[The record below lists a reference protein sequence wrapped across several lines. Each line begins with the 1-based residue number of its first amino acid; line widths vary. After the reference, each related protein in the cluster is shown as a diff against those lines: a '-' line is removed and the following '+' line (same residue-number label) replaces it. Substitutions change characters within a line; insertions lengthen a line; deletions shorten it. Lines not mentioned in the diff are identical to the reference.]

1 MSRSFTLSGFGSS
14 ADGNTALTIANS
26 VVVSNTTSNVIVSP
40 LSVAIGN
47 SSVFNSINATSY
59 NGTAN
64 NSLYLGGT
72 AAASYVTTSSIGGL
86 TANNTA
92 YLGGLIASG
101 YQTTAGLSANVA
113 TLAANSATYANSSST
128 NTFTVGTTAYSVAN
142 GDLYIG
148 SATGLATSA
157 ERFQLSG
164 TGSRAAIALIKTDVT
179 TSGGSIAGMDS
190 WAYDGNTYVVSGTIN
205 FRAAESWTNTNHGT
219 DIQFRTTTT
228 GSGGALAEAM
238 RISGNGNVGIGTASP
253 STKLTVSGTQTIR
266 GVGTD
271 GGIYTCLYM
280 DEVTSP
286 YTSVFAGY
294 TLSLNTGGNSAR
306 TSRLYVDNS
315 GNVGVGNTVPTDKL
329 SVNGTTYH
337 QGNVILGSASVVVGL
352 QANGGYGTAGQV
364 LTSNGTAT
372 YWSTVSSGSSYTF
385 STGLTNTSGT
395 ITVNS
400 SYIATISANNASY
413 LGGVAA
419 ASYANTSGAYTF
431 TGIHSY
437 NVGGNTIYMANTTSN
452 WISWGTAGVAAPS
465 VTTKSAGTKLVLYE
479 GTSATSVDYAIGIE
493 GSHLWFS
500 TTAATTGFKW
510 YANTTNIMTANTT
523 GLYMTGT
530 LAINSSGGAL
540 VANNSSYLGGTAA
553 ASYLTTSSA
562 SSTYLPLAGGTMTG
576 TITSSNSSIAI
587 GTNGGVNRGYLYNDA
602 SGFGLLT
609 SGGAW
614 AVMVG
619 YGTNTVS
626 FAGIGQSA
634 ASFRAPVFYDSDNTG
649 YYVDPASGAVLASA
663 TIGTVTSTGGY
674 YYLLSA
680 TGGVNSTSSPLLYG
694 DTTNMVLKPGSGNG
708 VMYFQNYAGANK
720 GYIAYSTGGMY
731 FPILYD
737 YDSTGYYVDP
747 AGTSNMNVVN
757 MLGGHWRSYQ
767 NTGYGGPVGAYVGYS
782 TALEG
787 ACTSFH
793 RGGAY
798 ALNMGLDSDNVFRI
812 GGWSAA
818 ANRLQLDMSG
828 NFYVAGNVTAYSSDE
843 RLKENIVTISDPIGM
858 LKRLRGVFYDWK
870 EWVNED
876 FGFNPIDRHDIG
888 VIAQETQKVIPQAVK
903 TAGFDTGLHGKSE
916 TGERYLTVQMEK
928 IIPVLIESMKE
939 LVNRVEYL
947 EAELAKK

>member
-1 MSRSFTLSGFGSS
+1 
-14 ADGNTALTIANS
+14 
-26 VVVSNTTSNVIVSP
+26 
-40 LSVAIGN
+40 
-47 SSVFNSINATSY
+47 
-59 NGTAN
+59 
-64 NSLYLGGT
+64 
-72 AAASYVTTSSIGGL
+72 
-86 TANNTA
+86 
-92 YLGGLIASG
+92 
-101 YQTTAGLSANVA
+101 
-113 TLAANSATYANSSST
+113 
-128 NTFTVGTTAYSVAN
+128 
-142 GDLYIG
+142 
-148 SATGLATSA
+148 
-157 ERFQLSG
+157 
-164 TGSRAAIALIKTDVT
+164 
-179 TSGGSIAGMDS
+179 
-190 WAYDGNTYVVSGTIN
+190 
-205 FRAAESWTNTNHGT
+205 
-219 DIQFRTTTT
+219 
-228 GSGGALAEAM
+228 
-238 RISGNGNVGIGTASP
+238 
-253 STKLTVSGTQTIR
+253 
-266 GVGTD
+266 
-271 GGIYTCLYM
+271 
-280 DEVTSP
+280 
-286 YTSVFAGY
+286 
-294 TLSLNTGGNSAR
+294 
-306 TSRLYVDNS
+306 
-315 GNVGVGNTVPTDKL
+315 
-329 SVNGTTYH
+329 
-337 QGNVILGSASVVVGL
+337 
-352 QANGGYGTAGQV
+352 
-364 LTSNGTAT
+364 
-372 YWSTVSSGSSYTF
+372 
-385 STGLTNTSGT
+385 
-395 ITVNS
+395 
-400 SYIATISANNASY
+400 
-413 LGGVAA
+413 
-419 ASYANTSGAYTF
+419 
-431 TGIHSY
+431 
-437 NVGGNTIYMANTTSN
+437 MANATSN

-479 GTSATSVDYAIGIE
+479 STSGSSVDYAIGIE
-493 GSHLWFS
+493 GNHLWFS
-500 TTAATTGFKW
+500 TTATTTGFKW

-530 LAINSSGGAL
+530 LAVNSSGGAL
-540 VANNSSYLGGTAA
+540 VANNASYLGGTAA
-553 ASYLTTSSA
+553 ASYLTTSTA
-562 SSTYLPLAGGTMTG
+562 SSTYLQMAGGTMTG

-609 SGGAW
+609 SGGTW

-634 ASFRAPVFYDSDNTG
+634 ASFRAPIFYDSDNTG
-649 YYVDPASGAVLASA
+649 YYVDPNSGAVLASA
-663 TIGTVTSTGGY
+663 TIGTVTSTSGY

-680 TGGVNSTSSPLLYG
+680 TGGVNATSSPLLYG

-708 VMYFQNYAGANK
+708 AMYFQNYAGTNK
-720 GYIAYSTGGMY
+720 GYIVYSTGGMY

-737 YDSTGYYVDP
+737 IDSSGYYVDP
-747 AGTSNMNVVN
+747 AGTSNMNTVN
-757 MLGGHWRSYQ
+757 MLAGHWRSYQ
-767 NTGYGGPVGAYVGYS
+767 NTGYAGPVGAYVGYS

-843 RLKENIVTISDPIGM
+843 RLKENIITIPDPIGM
-858 LKRLRGVFYDWK
+858 LKRLRGVFYDWR

>member
-1 MSRSFTLSGFGSS
+1 
-14 ADGNTALTIANS
+14 
-26 VVVSNTTSNVIVSP
+26 
-40 LSVAIGN
+40 
-47 SSVFNSINATSY
+47 
-59 NGTAN
+59 
-64 NSLYLGGT
+64 
-72 AAASYVTTSSIGGL
+72 
-86 TANNTA
+86 
-92 YLGGLIASG
+92 
-101 YQTTAGLSANVA
+101 
-113 TLAANSATYANSSST
+113 
-128 NTFTVGTTAYSVAN
+128 
-142 GDLYIG
+142 
-148 SATGLATSA
+148 
-157 ERFQLSG
+157 
-164 TGSRAAIALIKTDVT
+164 
-179 TSGGSIAGMDS
+179 
-190 WAYDGNTYVVSGTIN
+190 
-205 FRAAESWTNTNHGT
+205 
-219 DIQFRTTTT
+219 
-228 GSGGALAEAM
+228 
-238 RISGNGNVGIGTASP
+238 
-253 STKLTVSGTQTIR
+253 
-266 GVGTD
+266 
-271 GGIYTCLYM
+271 
-280 DEVTSP
+280 
-286 YTSVFAGY
+286 
-294 TLSLNTGGNSAR
+294 
-306 TSRLYVDNS
+306 
-315 GNVGVGNTVPTDKL
+315 
-329 SVNGTTYH
+329 
-337 QGNVILGSASVVVGL
+337 
-352 QANGGYGTAGQV
+352 
-364 LTSNGTAT
+364 
-372 YWSTVSSGSSYTF
+372 
-385 STGLTNTSGT
+385 
-395 ITVNS
+395 
-400 SYIATISANNASY
+400 
-413 LGGVAA
+413 
-419 ASYANTSGAYTF
+419 
-431 TGIHSY
+431 
-437 NVGGNTIYMANTTSN
+437 MANTTSN
-452 WISWGTAGVAAPS
+452 WISWGTGGVAAPS

-493 GSHLWFS
+493 SYHLWFS
-500 TTAATTGFKW
+500 TTVTAGGGFKW

-553 ASYLTTSSA
+553 ASYLTTSGA
-562 SSTYLPLAGGTMTG
+562 SGTYLQLAGGTMTG

-587 GTNGGVNRGYLYNDA
+587 GTNGGVTRGYLYNDA

-619 YGTNTVS
+619 YGTNTVN
-626 FAGIGQSA
+626 FVGIGQSS

-680 TGGVNSTSSPLLYG
+680 SGGVNSTSSPLLYG

-708 VMYFQNYAGANK
+708 AMYFQNYAGANK

-757 MLGGHWRSYQ
+757 MLGGYWRSYQ